1 MKLFIFLGRYYAQFN
16 KFLISRENSRVTC
29 NSNLMTSTLVSVEIQ
44 WELKALPL
52 LLLSIERQIAYLH
65 DARKIQTTLKCTQA
79 NVKKEPFRT

>member
-16 KFLISRENSRVTC
+16 KFLVSRENSRVTC

-52 LLLSIERQIAYLH
+52 LLLSIERQIAYLP
-65 DARKIQTTLKCTQA
+65 DARKIQTALKCTQA

>member
-16 KFLISRENSRVTC
+16 KFLVSRENSRVTC
-29 NSNLMTSTLVSVEIQ
+29 NSNLMTSTLVAVGIQ

-52 LLLSIERQIAYLH
+52 LLLSIERQIAYLP

>member
-52 LLLSIERQIAYLH
+52 LLLSIERQIAYLP

-79 NVKKEPFRT
+79 NVKKEPIRT

>member
-44 WELKALPL
+44 RELKALPL
-52 LLLSIERQIAYLH
+52 LLLSIERQIAYLP

>member
-1 MKLFIFLGRYYAQFN
+1 
-16 KFLISRENSRVTC
+16 
-29 NSNLMTSTLVSVEIQ
+29 MTSTLVSVEIQ

-52 LLLSIERQIAYLH
+52 LLLSIERQIAYLP

>member
-52 LLLSIERQIAYLH
+52 LLLSIERQIAYLP
-65 DARKIQTTLKCTQA
+65 DARKIQTTLKCSQA

>member
-16 KFLISRENSRVTC
+16 KFLVSRENSRVTC

-52 LLLSIERQIAYLH
+52 LLLSIERQIAYLP